1 MGVTFQR
8 FKIMNILF
16 FASDYKIGLSTLLTD
31 QLLALH
37 RNDINVYPV
46 AGEKNQEKGLEEQI
60 IAQKIQLKRIHGLDD
75 HKNFFRLVNDIK
87 EIIQTEDIR
96 LVHVQ
101 NNWQLAII
109 AVVKLK
115 LYFLKKIKIIYT
127 LHGFRHNSFIKSIMA
142 QFIIGTGTFSF
153 CRQSDLYVPISKKEI
168 PVPVI

>member
-1 MGVTFQR
+1 MDWMIIKTF
-8 FKIMNILF
+8 
-16 FASDYKIGLSTLLTD
+16 S
-31 QLLALH
+31 
-37 RNDINVYPV
+37 
-46 AGEKNQEKGLEEQI
+46 
-60 IAQKIQLKRIHGLDD
+60 
-75 HKNFFRLVNDIK
+75 RLVNDIK